1 MTLKKGF
8 EMEDNKDNKV
18 VTPTTNT
25 SENGGQEQ
33 KTFTQEELNTI
44 IETRLAKA
52 NAKAKKDMPSKEE
65 LQAYNEWKQTQKT
78 DQEKNE
84 ELMNQLKANN
94 GTLTDE
100 NTKLKAQIQI
110 MNSNVKKEFVKFVT
124 SEVLSM
130 TNDEVDLVTALK
142 SYKKDNP
149 QYFGDTVIKKTQTS
163 PSLNTGGDKPQ
174 TTNDIMNNILR
185 GTNQE

>member
-1 MTLKKGF
+1 MTLKKGI
-8 EMEDNKDNKV
+8 EMEDNKEKTV

-25 SENGGQEQ
+25 QENGGQEQ

-52 NAKAKKDMPSKEE
+52 KKDMPSKEE
-65 LQAYNEWKQTQKT
+65 LQAYNEWKQNQKT
-78 DQEKNE
+78 EQEKNE
-84 ELMNQLKANN
+84 ELMNKLKTDN
-94 GTLTDE
+94 GTLTNE
-100 NTKLKAQIQI
+100 NAKLKAQIQI

-124 SEVLSM
+124 SEVLAMVS
-130 TNDEVDLVTALK
+130 DEVDLVTALK

-163 PSLNTGGDKPQ
+163 PSLNAGGDKPQ

-185 GTNQE
+185 GANQEQ